1 MENYIS
7 KLAPRVL
14 SLFGKVILLNTLT
27 MSRVSYLSNVFP
39 LNANTSIKI
48 QKKKKFKYLWHN
60 QVSELIARKK
70 IILRKNLGGLNLI
83 EPEI

>member
-1 MENYIS
+1 MENHIS
-7 KLAPRVL
+7 KLVPRVL

-27 MSRVSYLSNVFP
+27 MSRVSYLSNVFQ

-48 QKKKKFKYLWHN
+48 QKKKFKYLWHN
-60 QVSELIARKK
+60 RVSELIARKK